1 MNIILLMMRAAEEK
15 VSTSAMVKVSF
26 ELPAEYRSVDG
37 KPIAYEIVR
46 VYTDEDGNI
55 CTESVAYSMEGDIIK
70 IYADN
75 TSEYAILVA
84 KDEVLAGDVYSG
96 DNEGEAPLQ
105 LVKEPESRNW
115 LWIIVLI
122 AAITVISLGAGYIF
136 YRKRRNDSKSD
147 SI

>member
-1 MNIILLMMRAAEEK
+1 MNIILLMMRGAEEK

-55 CTESVAYSMEGDIIK
+55 CTESVAYSMEGDIITM
-70 IYADN
+70 YADN

-122 AAITVISLGAGYIF
+122 AAITVISLGAWYIF
-136 YRKRRNDSKSD
+136 GRKRRNDSKSD

>member
-1 MNIILLMMRAAEEK
+1 
-15 VSTSAMVKVSF
+15 
-26 ELPAEYRSVDG
+26 
-37 KPIAYEIVR
+37 
-46 VYTDEDGNI
+46 
-55 CTESVAYSMEGDIIK
+55 MEGDIITM
-70 IYADN
+70 YADN
-75 TSEYAILVA
+75 TSEYAILVV

-105 LVKEPESRNW
+105 LVEEPESRNW

-136 YRKRRNDSKSD
+136 YRKRRNDSKSV